1 MDIDRRQLK
10 KRFPHLAQEMED
22 GETKVS
28 MTSIRSDTE
37 TGERA
42 VSKKFEGYNPDV
54 IDFLRRC
61 DNEEQAEEVIKFLL
75 KKKEI
80 SRDYASRLRRQLKG
94 KGVRSFGSKKEGD
107 YYVRQAG
114 L

>member
-1 MDIDRRQLK
+1 METDKRQFK
-10 KRFPHLAQEMED
+10 KRFPHLAQEMGD
-22 GETKVS
+22 GESKVS

-37 TGERA
+37 TGEKA
-42 VSKKFEGYNPDV
+42 VSMKFEGYNPDV

-61 DNEEQAEEVIKFLL
+61 DNEVQAEEVIKFLL

-94 KGVRSFGSKKEGD
+94 KGVRSFGLKKEGD

>member
-1 MDIDRRQLK
+1 MEIDKRQFR
-10 KRFPHLAQEMED
+10 KRFSHLAEEMDDRES
-22 GETKVS
+22 KMP
-28 MTSIRSDTE
+28 MTSVRSDAE
-37 TGERA
+37 AGEKA

-80 SRDYASRLRRQLKG
+80 SRGYASGLRRQLKE